1 MPPKQQAPAPTN
13 RESAEMS
20 EFQQALLAMQEN
32 IQSTIHGSIM
42 ELGEMLSQRLTRRYP
57 LSNDGDTE
65 DERSVHSNPFARRG
79 RQENINRDQP
89 HDQRW
94 EYSFKVDVP
103 EFHGGPRGEAL
114 LDWIATV
121 DEILEYKQ
129 VPEEKCVSFVAMKF
143 RGHAASWWKQVKI
156 TRHRTGKPPIMVWTK
171 LQKHLKATFL
181 THNYEH
187 TVYNKLQNLRQG
199 SRSVDDY

>member
-79 RQENINRDQP
+79 RQG
-89 HDQRW
+89 
-94 EYSFKVDVP
+94 V
-103 EFHGGPRGEAL
+103 
-114 LDWIATV
+114 
-121 DEILEYKQ
+121 
-129 VPEEKCVSFVAMKF
+129 
-143 RGHAASWWKQVKI
+143 
-156 TRHRTGKPPIMVWTK
+156 
-171 LQKHLKATFL
+171 
-181 THNYEH
+181 
-187 TVYNKLQNLRQG
+187 
-199 SRSVDDY
+199 